1 MEARPPTQAADSDR
15 NDLDEAREDVELVYR
30 VIGDRALS
38 GPAAVGPWDASMQH
52 GAAPAGLVAWA
63 AERVASERPMLVT
76 RMTVDLMRPVPVAPL
91 QIESS
96 VLREGRKIQIVSV
109 RLLADG
115 VEVVRASV
123 LKIRVQAQNL
133 GTGDNGGALPYEP
146 PEDASPLSSASS
158 PSPFIDGVSMRG
170 AGEYPP
176 GTGRQAIWYRLN
188 RAIIEGQSMSPLMRA
203 AATADFT
210 NGTAGLLDPTRW
222 SFINADLSLQL
233 VRQPA
238 GEWILLEAEM
248 WLSSFGSAVANG
260 RLSDRAGLFGRSSQ
274 SLVIEPRD
282 QRKD

>member
-1 MEARPPTQAADSDR
+1 MGARPPAQAADSDR
-15 NDLDEAREDVELVYR
+15 HDLDEAREDVELVYR

-63 AERVASERPMLVT
+63 AEQVASKQPMLVT
-76 RMTVDLMRPVPVAPL
+76 RMTV
-91 QIESS
+91 
-96 VLREGRKIQIVSV
+96 
-109 RLLADG
+109 
-115 VEVVRASV
+115 
-123 LKIRVQAQNL
+123 
-133 GTGDNGGALPYEP
+133 
-146 PEDASPLSSASS
+146 
-158 PSPFIDGVSMRG
+158 
-170 AGEYPP
+170 GEYPP

-188 RAIIEGQSMSPLMRA
+188 RAIIEGQSTSPLMRA

-260 RLSDRAGLFGRSSQ
+260 RLSDRTGVFGRCSQ